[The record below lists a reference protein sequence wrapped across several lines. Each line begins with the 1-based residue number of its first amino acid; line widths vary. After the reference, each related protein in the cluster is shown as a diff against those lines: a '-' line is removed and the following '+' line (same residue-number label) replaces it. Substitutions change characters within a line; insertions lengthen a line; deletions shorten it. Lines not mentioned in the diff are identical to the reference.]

1 MCPKGVL
8 LKKIFT
14 RFSPHKKCD
23 GWRISSYVKI
33 HKLSLGG
40 SKSHL
45 EGSKNKTKFEGT
57 PLQQVDVNSAVV
69 GEHENEKYVRLRNY

>member
-1 MCPKGVL
+1 MYPKGVL

-14 RFSPHKKCD
+14 SFSTV
-23 GWRISSYVKI
+23 WRIFSYVKI
-33 HKLSLGG
+33 HKLFLEG

-69 GEHENEKYVRLRNY
+69 GEHENEEYVRLRNY